1 MTSDK
6 APMFFQPATGTV
18 AQQYLHRARMFREA
32 AVNLPAYSN
41 GRQFLPKYALLTHAI
56 ELSLK
61 AFALHSVSMGK
72 PSGVRPSNHDLR
84 GWYRLALQYGLQD
97 DPTIS
102 DNINRLSELHFTH
115 YTRYPQEPTAKV
127 LNVPELSDIAD
138 STIDHLILA
147 FTQSINPRS

>member
-1 MTSDK
+1 MICGDGIDSRCNMDFK
-6 APMFFQPATGTV
+6 
-18 AQQYLHRARMFREA
+18 
-32 AVNLPAYSN
+32 
-41 GRQFLPKYALLTHAI
+41 
-56 ELSLK
+56 
-61 AFALHSVSMGK
+61 
-72 PSGVRPSNHDLR
+72 
-84 GWYRLALQYGLQD
+84 D